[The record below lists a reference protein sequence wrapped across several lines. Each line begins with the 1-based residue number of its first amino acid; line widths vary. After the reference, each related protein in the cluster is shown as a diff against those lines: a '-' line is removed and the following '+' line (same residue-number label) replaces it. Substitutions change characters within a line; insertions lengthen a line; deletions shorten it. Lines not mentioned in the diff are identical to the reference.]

1 MSDFNNRSQSS
12 ARHGDYVW
20 QYEYYDDEEPVSFEG
35 LKAHR
40 CKSCTTSGNPYC
52 SFSCPLRL
60 VGARACFAACAPQK
74 TVHLPRLPIIIIY
87 MFILIFIS

>member
-12 ARHGDYVW
+12 ARRGDYVW

-40 CKSCTTSGNPYC
+40 CKLITTAFIKKLFYC
-52 SFSCPLRL
+52 LPLFFA
-60 VGARACFAACAPQK
+60 VCVRACLFTACVSCLCQQI
-74 TVHLPRLPIIIIY
+74 THLY
-87 MFILIFIS
+87 DC